1 MTAYMNHKDLANEI
15 IDQSRAQEITDGVH
29 RVLDR
34 IAAAESMAG
43 REAGSVQLLAATKTR
58 DVGEIMAAI
67 GAGIHLIGEATG
79 GYGQGSGI
87 DALAF
92 GAWNV
97 VGRDWRG
104 WGFQRRSGVWRCER
118 RR

>member
-67 GAGIHLIGEATG
+67 GAGIHLSRRNG
-79 GYGQGSGI
+79 GRRLRSR
-87 DALAF
+87 L
-92 GAWNV
+92 
-97 VGRDWRG
+97 RD
-104 WGFQRRSGVWRCER
+104 
-118 RR
+118 

>member
-43 REAGSVQLLAATKTR
+43 REAGSVQLLAATKRVTLARLWPRLVPVSISSARIGHRRLRSRLR
-58 DVGEIMAAI
+58 D
-67 GAGIHLIGEATG
+67 
-79 GYGQGSGI
+79 
-87 DALAF
+87 
-92 GAWNV
+92 
-97 VGRDWRG
+97 
-104 WGFQRRSGVWRCER
+104 
-118 RR
+118 